1 MDIGQLAS
9 RITHLEDLEAIRQ
22 LKARYCEI
30 CDADHDPDRIV
41 TIFAA
46 DGIWEGAGFGRAAGH
61 AAIRE
66 LFGRFRQMV
75 AFSHHM
81 VMNPLLEVHGAVAHG
96 TWQFLGA
103 FTFREPREARWV
115 AVRYTDDYVRIGGEW
130 KYQHLRGEVR
140 LSAGPGEDWAAPG

>member
-9 RITHLEDLEAIRQ
+9 RISHLEDLEAIRQ

-46 DGIWEGAGFGRAAGH
+46 DGVWEGAGFGRAEGH
-61 AAIRE
+61 AAIRA
-66 LFGRFRQMV
+66 LFQQFRQMV
-75 AFSHHM
+75 AFAHHM
-81 VMNPLLEVHGAVAHG
+81 VMNPLIDVDGDRARG

-103 FTFREPREARWV
+103 FTFREHNAARWV

-130 KYQHLRGEVR
+130 LFQHLRAEVR
-140 LSAGPGEDWAAPG
+140 LSAGPGESWAVPR